1 MEETA
6 RPFLPFYF
14 YWELENKIETISL
27 NSSTFSYKWGL
38 SFREMI
44 AIKFICSSIIPSAVC
59 IKYRSL
65 WLIRIKPPDK
75 KTISKGLFL
84 VTCLSNVEHYIIIL
98 FKELFNNSN
107 KCLFEFWI
115 QW

>member
-1 MEETA
+1 M
-6 RPFLPFYF
+6 
-14 YWELENKIETISL
+14 
-27 NSSTFSYKWGL
+27 
-38 SFREMI
+38 
-44 AIKFICSSIIPSAVC
+44 
-59 IKYRSL
+59 
-65 WLIRIKPPDK
+65 LIRIKPPDK

>member
-1 MEETA
+1 ME
-6 RPFLPFYF
+6 R
-14 YWELENKIETISL
+14 
-27 NSSTFSYKWGL
+27 
-38 SFREMI
+38 
-44 AIKFICSSIIPSAVC
+44 
-59 IKYRSL
+59 
-65 WLIRIKPPDK
+65 IRVMVTGVGGGGNGEQLVKALKMSDK
-75 KTISKGLFL
+75 KYYLIGADITPVSKGLFL

>member
-1 MEETA
+1 M
-6 RPFLPFYF
+6 
-14 YWELENKIETISL
+14 
-27 NSSTFSYKWGL
+27 
-38 SFREMI
+38 
-44 AIKFICSSIIPSAVC
+44 
-59 IKYRSL
+59 
-65 WLIRIKPPDK
+65 LIRIKPPDK
-75 KTISKGLFL
+75 KTISKGFFL